1 MVGIKPKNKNKKK
14 RKERKKAP
22 KSAVTK
28 MQKVCLWICNNAIA
42 SSEGKVKLFS
52 AQSSFIQA

>member
-52 AQSSFIQA
+52 A